1 MASPIISSIK
11 AKLSGAPRFVPA
23 LRLVWR
29 SSPNWTLIRLVLI
42 TVTGLLP
49 LASIYLV
56 KLLVDSVT
64 ASLSNS
70 SVSADPQALLR
81 QIAPLLLGIS
91 IAALVTL
98 LCNAFSELV
107 NTAQTQ
113 KVTDYMRGILH
124 RKSIEIDLAYY
135 ENPRYHDTL
144 QRAQQEA
151 TYRPNQILMRLAQ
164 VCQNALSLAAMV
176 GLLLTLHWA
185 ITGVLLIGAIPSVL
199 VRLRYTRELYQWQ
212 RQWTPVE
219 RQSQYLAILLT
230 AEQFAKEIRLFEL
243 GSLFSRRFDRLRTQ
257 LYKAKLKLMSRRV
270 LSFLTA
276 NVLSG
281 VLVGAIYAFIL
292 YQTLQGTLKLGDLVL
307 YHQALQR
314 GQSSLKSLM
323 TGLSGL
329 YEDNL
334 FLTNLYEF
342 LDLEPKVVTPAHPKM
357 MPKSIKQG
365 IVFDRVDFQYEGTTR
380 QALKDISLTVRPR
393 ETIALVGENGSGK
406 TTLIKLLCRL
416 YDPTR
421 GRITI
426 DGIDLQDLDVSEL
439 RQQISVV
446 FQDYAKYH
454 LSAQDNIWLGNVRL
468 PPDDAA
474 VIAAAKRSGA
484 HEVIQDL
491 PNAYDTML
499 GKLFTGGEEL
509 SIGQWQ
515 KVALARAFLRD
526 SGVIVLDEPTSAMD
540 PRAEY
545 EVFKQFREL
554 IQDQAAILI
563 THRLSTVKMADR
575 IYVMEQGR
583 IVESGSHEELVDC
596 QGLYANLFET
606 QARNY
611 R

>member
-1 MASPIISSIK
+1 MASSIFSGIK
-11 AKLSGAPRFVPA
+11 TKLSSAPRFVPA
-23 LRLVWR
+23 LRLVWK
-29 SSPNWTLIRLVLI
+29 SSPNWTLIRVVLI
-42 TVTGLLP
+42 TFTGLLP
-49 LASIYLV
+49 LASIYLT
-56 KLLVDSVT
+56 KLLVDAVTAGLSVT
-64 ASLSNS
+64 G
-70 SVSADPQALLR
+70 VRADPQILLR
-81 QIAPLLLGIS
+81 QIMPLLIGLGVVTMI
-91 IAALVTL
+91 TL
-98 LCNAFSELV
+98 LSNASSELV

-164 VCQNALSLAAMV
+164 VSQNALSLVAMI
-176 GLLLTLHWA
+176 GLLLTLHWS
-185 ITGVLLIGAIPSVL
+185 ITGILLIGAIPSII
-199 VRLRYTRELYQWQ
+199 VRLRYSRELYQWQ

-219 RQSQYLAILLT
+219 RQSQYLSLLMT

-243 GSLFSRRFDRLRTQ
+243 GNLFSDRFDGLRVQ
-257 LYKAKLKLMSRRV
+257 LYKAKLILMRQRV
-270 LSFLTA
+270 LSFLAA
-276 NVLSG
+276 NLLSG
-281 VLVGAIYAFIL
+281 ILVGSIYGFIL
-292 YQTLQGTLKLGDLVL
+292 YQTLQGTLQLGDLVL

-314 GQSSLKSLM
+314 GQSSLKSLLS
-323 TGLSGL
+323 GVSGL

-342 LDLEPKVVTPAHPKM
+342 LDLTPKIVAPAHPKA
-357 MPKSIKQG
+357 MPHPLKKG
-365 IVFDRVDFQYEGTTR
+365 IVFEQVDFQYEGTTR
-380 QALKDISLTVRPR
+380 QALKDISLTVHPN

-416 YDPTR
+416 YDPTQ

-426 DGIDLQDLDVSEL
+426 DGIDLREFDVSEL

-454 LSAQDNIWLGNVRL
+454 LSAQDNIWLGNVQL
-468 PPDDAA
+468 SPKDSA
-474 VIAAAKRSGA
+474 VIEAAKRSGA
-484 HEVIQDL
+484 HEVIQRL
-491 PNAYDTML
+491 PQAYDTML
-499 GKLFTGGEEL
+499 GKLFRGGEEL

-540 PRAEY
+540 PKAEY
-545 EVFKQFREL
+545 EVFRQFREL
-554 IQDQAAILI
+554 IKDQAAILI

-575 IYVMEQGR
+575 IYVMKEGR
-583 IVESGSHEELVDC
+583 IIESGSHEELVDC